1 MHDPTQSAV
10 ARSVPP
16 GTRGAPCSLRGNI
29 PPVPDTYATFDR
41 DEVVV
46 MTDLTLASR
55 DTPIQIGDAT
65 ANPAPLGLIGFG
77 MTTVLLNLHNAGYF
91 GLGSMILAMG
101 LCYGGLAQVIAGIME
116 WKKGNTFGTTAF
128 TSYGLFWIS
137 LVVLLVL
144 PKLGVASTTEATG
157 MGAYLF
163 MWGVFSV
170 PLFVATLRMNRAL
183 QFVFATVTILFFL
196 LAAGDLLGNPAITIL
211 AGYEGIICGLAA
223 MYTGLAQVLNSIYER
238 SIAPL
243 G

>member
-1 MHDPTQSAV
+1 
-10 ARSVPP
+10 
-16 GTRGAPCSLRGNI
+16 
-29 PPVPDTYATFDR
+29 
-41 DEVVV
+41 

-55 DTPIQIGDAT
+55 DTPIQIGDT
-65 ANPAPLGLIGFG
+65 SANPAPLGLIGFG

-101 LCYGGLAQVIAGIME
+101 LCYGGIAQVFAGIME

-137 LVVLLVL
+137 LVVLLIL
-144 PKLGVASTTEATG
+144 PKLGVASATEATG
-157 MGAYLF
+157 MGAYLV
-163 MWGVFSV
+163 MWGIFSV
-170 PLFVATLRMNRAL
+170 PLFIATLRMNRAL
-183 QFVFATVTILFFL
+183 QFVFATVTVLFFL
-196 LAAGDLLGNPAITIL
+196 LAAGDLFGNPSITVI

-238 SIAPL
+238 TIAPL